1 MFGSLINDREK
12 ALDAHEEVLVALRQ
26 IIRAVDLHSR
36 KLNKDLGLTGP
47 QLILMRAIRDLGD
60 VTIKQLSIETNMSQA
75 TATSIIDRLEKRQLV
90 ERVRSQRDRR
100 IVHAKLTDSGRTM
113 LSTAP
118 LPLQDSFI
126 QRFYGLDTWEQTQM
140 LSTVQRISAMMNAHD
155 IEAEPVLHIDPDPK
169 SNSTDS
175 HHH

>member
-1 MFGSLINDREK
+1 MT
-12 ALDAHEEVLVALRQ
+12 LDAHEEVLVALRQ

-75 TATSIIDRLEKRQLV
+75 TATSIIDRLEKRELV

-100 IVHAKLTDSGRTM
+100 IVHANLTDKGLLM

-126 QRFYGLDTWEQTQM
+126 QRFYDLDRWEQTQI

-155 IEAEPVLHIDPDPK
+155 IEAEPVLHIDTEPK
-169 SNSTDS
+169 DSN
-175 HHH
+175 HRH